1 MGAFKQFNTN
11 EVTIT
16 PFKPEKNFSFTG
28 DEILS
33 ASIDI
38 FSGVNTSSLST
49 NLTSGLLTSYPQ
61 ASIYGGIRQ
70 LYYSNYYSSSKGD
83 PIPTQ
88 RVIPG
93 VTPQDD
99 YFYGQVTAPRYENY
113 LQTDILQDRFLNPSP
128 LNPITVIS
136 IPQNLYG
143 EYIKPSSFSLLIT
156 TETPNSQYVD
166 YTTPILIETTNP
178 CTTAYSWYSEYGTT
192 VYIEDQKIVVDGAAT
207 LVNSSYTF
215 PTISGSSYT
224 MNYNINS
231 KSGSWIGRI
240 RTCTSPSFTLPA
252 AMPLNIGDNTHTFVA
267 SSSLSHMYLQS
278 NGPDSYIKF
287 NNILIESENVPPNL
301 ITDDGEGNLTDNTN
315 PNSPP
320 GHIFYPQGM
329 VILNK
334 GFYNDLGQTVNNTSS
349 LIDDIVISF
358 TSALT
363 IHENQYKCTIRADE
377 FNYSM
382 NPTLLT
388 GSQDNNYYSFVTGST
403 FTPYITTVG
412 LYNNTHDLI
421 AVGKLS
427 QPIPK
432 SNYIDT
438 TIIVNF
444 DTI

>member
-49 NLTSGLLTSYPQ
+49 NLTSGLINSYPQ
-61 ASIYGGIRQ
+61 AFIYKGIRQ
-70 LYYSNYYSSSKGD
+70 LYYSNYVTSSMGD
-83 PIPTQ
+83 PIPPIK
-88 RVIPG
+88 VIPG
-93 VTPQDD
+93 VTPSDD
-99 YFYGQVTAPRYENY
+99 YYYGQVSAPRYENF
-113 LQTDILQDRFLNPSP
+113 LQTNTLQYRVLNTGSDE
-128 LNPITVIS
+128 PITVIS

-143 EYIKPSSFSLLIT
+143 EYIKP
-156 TETPNSQYVD
+156 N
-166 YTTPILIETTNP
+166 
-178 CTTAYSWYSEYGTT
+178 
-192 VYIEDQKIVVDGAAT
+192 
-207 LVNSSYTF
+207 
-215 PTISGSSYT
+215 
-224 MNYNINS
+224 
-231 KSGSWIGRI
+231 
-240 RTCTSPSFTLPA
+240 SFTI
-252 AMPLNIGDNTHTFVA
+252 NRT
-267 SSSLSHMYLQS
+267 SYL
-278 NGPDSYIKF
+278 DVI
-287 NNILIESENVPPNL
+287 
-301 ITDDGEGNLTDNTN
+301 DDGEGNIFY
-315 PNSPP
+315 NSTVS
-320 GHIFYPQGM
+320 GHIFYPHGIIVFTGNQIPEWGQE
-329 VILNK
+329 LNE
-334 GFYNDLGQTVNNTSS
+334 TSS
-349 LIDDIVISF
+349 LLDDVTINF

-388 GSQDNNYYSFVTGST
+388 GSQDNNYYSFVTGSN

-432 SNYIDT
+432 STYIDT

>member
-70 LYYSNYYSSSKGD
+70 LYYSNYYSSSMGD

-99 YFYGQVTAPRYENY
+99 YFYGQVTAPRYENF
-113 LQTDILQDRFLNPSP
+113 LQTDTLQTRVLNTGSTS
-128 LNPITVIS
+128 PITVIS

-143 EYIKPSSFSLLIT
+143 EYIKP
-156 TETPNSQYVD
+156 N
-166 YTTPILIETTNP
+166 
-178 CTTAYSWYSEYGTT
+178 
-192 VYIEDQKIVVDGAAT
+192 
-207 LVNSSYTF
+207 
-215 PTISGSSYT
+215 
-224 MNYNINS
+224 
-231 KSGSWIGRI
+231 
-240 RTCTSPSFTLPA
+240 
-252 AMPLNIGDNTHTFVA
+252 
-267 SSSLSHMYLQS
+267 SLSITRTSYLEAS
-278 NGPDSYIKF
+278 
-287 NNILIESENVPPNL
+287 
-301 ITDDGEGNLTDNTN
+301 DDGEGNIFY
-315 PNSPP
+315 NSALS
-320 GHIFYPQGM
+320 GHIFYPHGII
-329 VILNK
+329 V
-334 GFYNDLGQTVNNTSS
+334 FANDSISAWGQEINDAPSPLSDVTIN
-349 LIDDIVISF
+349 F

-388 GSQDNNYYSFVTGST
+388 GSQDNNYYSFVTGSN

-438 TIIVNF
+438 TIIINF